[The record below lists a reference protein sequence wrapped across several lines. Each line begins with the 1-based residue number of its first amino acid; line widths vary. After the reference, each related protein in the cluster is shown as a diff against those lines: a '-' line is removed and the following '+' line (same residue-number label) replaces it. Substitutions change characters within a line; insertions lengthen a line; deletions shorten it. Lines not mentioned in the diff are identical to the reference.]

1 VIKSLN
7 NLFAQ
12 YHPAANF
19 LYIAAAVFCGMYTLR
34 PACVALSFIC
44 ASSYSIFL
52 NGWGAYVKALKL
64 LAIMFVII
72 ALFNPLTNHRGM
84 TELFHLFGNQGWPIT
99 LEAFIYG
106 ICSGGMLVSVFVWF
120 QCYQA
125 LITTDKFMYLFG
137 RAAPTS
143 AMVMSMILKLVPVTI
158 RKYHYINEAQFSLY
172 ASTSEVDRR
181 GRVRNAVRVSGVLLG
196 RTLEDSIE
204 TADSMRA
211 RGYGSGKRTR
221 FTIYRF
227 APGDIMSIAALA
239 ILLVIV
245 VVCIT
250 LSNGS
255 LSFFPIIR
263 APKNITL
270 DAILFASYA
279 LLLFYPFIIEAR
291 SAMMQFARRCAQV

>member
-1 VIKSLN
+1 VTKSLN

-19 LYIAAAVFCGMYTLR
+19 LYIAAAVFCGMYTLT

-44 ASSYSIFL
+44 GSVYSIFL
-52 NGWGAYVKALKL
+52 NGWRAYVKALKL
-64 LAIMFVII
+64 LSIMFVIV
-72 ALFNPLTNHRGM
+72 ALFNPIANHRGV
-84 TELFHLFGNQGWPIT
+84 TELFHLFGNQGWPVTMESIV
-99 LEAFIYG
+99 YG
-106 ICSGGMLVSVFVWF
+106 ICSGGMLASIFVWF

-137 RAAPTS
+137 RAAPTL

-158 RKYHYINEAQFSLY
+158 RKYHDIGESQSALYESNDSL
-172 ASTSEVDRR
+172 DRR
-181 GRVRNAVRVSGVLLG
+181 GRIRSAVRLSGVLLG
-196 RTLEDSIE
+196 RTMEDSIE

-227 APGDIMSIAALA
+227 TPGDIISLAALA
-239 ILLVIV
+239 ILFVTV
-245 VVCIT
+245 FVCIT
-250 LSNGS
+250 LSNRG

-263 APKNITL
+263 APKDTALNT
-270 DAILFASYA
+270 ILFAFYA
-279 LLLFYPFIIEAR
+279 LLLLYPFIIEVR
-291 SAMMQFARRCAQV
+291 SAMTHLTHKGT